1 MRALPLSGLTLLAA
15 GAFALAS
22 CGMPQAVDAPPA
34 SAPAEEG
41 GGAPTAADLVTL
53 IGRAYAP
60 MIGTVAP
67 EGEALRRVERRG
79 EVLTLAFQFPFFDGR
94 YTAAEEQEIFNRF
107 GHLFLRDNCGGTSI
121 PLLFSRG
128 GSVVLTAIRAD
139 GRDST
144 SLTYSSCEG
153 IR

>member
-1 MRALPLSGLTLLAA
+1 MRGLPLSGLTLLAA

-34 SAPAEEG
+34 GAPAQEG
-41 GGAPTAADLVTL
+41 AGAPSAADLVTL

-60 MIGTVAP
+60 LIGTVAP
-67 EGEALRRVERRG
+67 EGEALRRVEPRG
-79 EVLTLAFQFPFFDGR
+79 DVLALAFQFPFFDGR
-94 YTAAEEQEIFNRF
+94 YTAAGEQEIFNRF

-128 GSVVLTAIRAD
+128 GRVVL
-139 GRDST
+139 T